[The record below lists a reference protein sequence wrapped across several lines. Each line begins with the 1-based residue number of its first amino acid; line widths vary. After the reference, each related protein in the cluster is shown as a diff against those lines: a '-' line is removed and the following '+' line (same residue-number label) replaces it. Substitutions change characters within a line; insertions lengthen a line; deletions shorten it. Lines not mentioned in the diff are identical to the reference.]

1 MPNIVKPSGINLLW
15 AAGGTK
21 TDPGQAKTNIGWVV
35 ELPPYQYQ
43 NWLDNRQDTFIAHIN
58 QHGIAEWDSETEYQG
73 NLSYT
78 QGSDGLIYK
87 CIQTN
92 TNRNPTNPVNNIYW
106 SRAFEAYGSVAVVQ
120 AALNAHIAN
129 YQTLSGLT
137 NLAAARSNL
146 DVFSKAESDN
156 RFAALLGNAAN
167 QFRVANATLSNH
179 AVPLGQLNSLL
190 VAASEVAAGV
200 IQIASTSE
208 VETGVNNT
216 KAITPAKAQ
225 AVYLKKSQNLNDL
238 PNKATAR
245 SNLGLEDTATLPS
258 STFLQAANNLSD
270 LTNVTVARTNLGLGT
285 AATAATGD
293 FLRTNQ
299 NFADVANKPLA
310 RTNLGLAD
318 SATQPASSFL
328 RTANNL
334 SDLTNVATARSNLGL
349 GTAALSATGDFL
361 RTVNNLSDLPSP
373 AAARSN
379 LGLADMATT
388 SSANVMFKTQNLAGL
403 TNLAAARSNL
413 GLADSATLPSSTWM
427 RGVNNL
433 SEITNAQTARNNLG
447 LGGAATLNYFG
458 TGVSSLD
465 FTNVKGVYGYTY
477 LPNGMLMQWGQGP
490 ALNDDQGTTVGLHIP
505 MNIMSVQIT
514 GLGVAS
520 EGVGPCFL
528 TANWGTT
535 TFTVHNNYNSGPSRA
550 FTWFAIGYV

>member
-1 MPNIVKPSGINLLW
+1 MPNIIKPSGINLLW

-106 SRAFEAYGSVAVVQ
+106 SRAFETYGSVAVVQ
-120 AALNAHIAN
+120 NALNTHIAN
-129 YQTLSGLT
+129 YQTLTGLT
-137 NLAAARSNL
+137 NLAVARSNL

-156 RFAALLGNAAN
+156 RFAALLGSASN
-167 QFRVANATLSNH
+167 QFRVANATLSTH

-190 VAASEVAAGV
+190 TASTEVAAGV
-200 IQIASTSE
+200 IQIATVSE
-208 VETGVNNT
+208 VETGTNNT
-216 KAITPAKAQ
+216 KAVTPAKSQ

-238 PNKATAR
+238 PNKAAAR
-245 SNLGLEDTATLPS
+245 TNLGLADTATLPS
-258 STFLQAANNLSD
+258 STFLAAANNLSD

-285 AATAATGD
+285 AATAAIGD
-293 FLRTNQ
+293 FLRT
-299 NFADVANKPLA
+299 
-310 RTNLGLAD
+310 T
-318 SATQPASSFL
+318 
-328 RTANNL
+328 NNL
-334 SDLTNVATARSNLGL
+334 SDLTNAAT
-349 GTAALSATGDFL
+349 
-361 RTVNNLSDLPSP
+361 
-373 AAARSN
+373 ARSN

-388 SSANVMFKTQNLAGL
+388 SSANVMFKSQNLAGL
-403 TNLAAARSNL
+403 ANVATARANL
-413 GLADSATLPSSTWM
+413 GLSDSAILPSTTWM

-433 SEITNAQTARNNLG
+433 SEITNAQSARNNLG
-447 LGGAATLNYFG
+447 LGGASTLNYFG
-458 TGVSSLD
+458 AGVSSLNY
-465 FTNVKGVYGYTY
+465 TNVKGVSGYTY

-490 ALNDDQGTTVGLHIP
+490 ALNDDQGVSVGLHIA
-505 MNIMSVQIT
+505 MNIMTVQIT
-514 GLGVAS
+514 GLGVSS

-528 TANWGTT
+528 TANWTTT
-535 TFTVHNNYNSGPSRA
+535 TFTVHNNYNSGPSRP
-550 FTWFAIGYV
+550 FTWFAIGFV